1 MFLYIMVGGFVDG
14 FIDAFN
20 IGNGLVDV
28 WWGNALA
35 RSVWVM
41 LFAAACAKAVVGMG
55 EGGGVMLA
63 N

>member
-41 LFAAACAKAVVGMG
+41 LLYQLF
-55 EGGGVMLA
+55 ESSNSSEL
-63 N
+63 